1 MHKLLGNMVNRK
13 LSCSLDFQQIFSAL
27 EEYYRSCDA
36 PVKHFES
43 VSAASPLQ
51 ILVSAML
58 SARTLDSTTTK
69 VMENWRISE
78 LSQLKDLSAEDI
90 QKLIYPVGFYQ
101 QKALHLSKWYEH
113 IQENFAGQ
121 LPTNR
126 QQTMSLPGV
135 GLKTANLY
143 LSRAYGLPFVCVD
156 IHVHRIC
163 ARLGITS
170 GQTPQ
175 KTEQELAKL
184 LPTKYIGKA
193 NRYFVALGQT
203 LCKAKTTQCKVCPL
217 GDICPRIGV

>member
-1 MHKLLGNMVNRK
+1 MQNKK
-13 LSCSLDFQQIFSAL
+13 LSGSFDWEKLFSAL
-27 EEYYRSCDA
+27 AEYYSSCDA
-36 PVKHFES
+36 PVKHFEAI
-43 VSAASPLQ
+43 SAASPLQ

-58 SARTLDSTTTK
+58 SARTNDRTTAK
-69 VMENWRISE
+69 VMTNWGITDLE
-78 LSQLKDLSAEDI
+78 QLQGLSAGAI
-90 QKLIYPVGFYQ
+90 QKLIYPVGFYK
-101 QKALHLSKWYEH
+101 QKALHLSKWHEH

-121 LPTNR
+121 LPTER
-126 QQTMSLPGV
+126 RQTMSLPGV

-175 KTEQELAKL
+175 QTEKELSQI
-184 LPTKYIGKA
+184 LPKKFISDA

-203 LCKAKTTQCKVCPL
+203 LCKAKKTQCKICPL
-217 GDICPRIGV
+217 GEICPRKGV